1 MKPEEY
7 YYIINL
13 SDNSL
18 FAAFKICSFYLIMFY
33 RPTYQLFLSCHLE
46 GN

>member
-1 MKPEEY
+1 MKPEES

-18 FAAFKICSFYLIMFY
+18 FAAFKIYSFDLIMFY
-33 RPTYQLFLSCHLE
+33 RPT
-46 GN
+46 

>member
-1 MKPEEY
+1 MKPEES
-7 YYIINL
+7 YYISNL

-18 FAAFKICSFYLIMFY
+18 LVAFKIYALDLIMFY
-33 RPTYQLFLSCHLE
+33 RPTYQVFPSFHLE

>member
-1 MKPEEY
+1 MKPEES

-13 SDNSL
+13 SGNSL
-18 FAAFKICSFYLIMFY
+18 VAAFKIYSLDLIMFY
-33 RPTYQLFLSCHLE
+33 RPNYQLFLSCHLE